1 MKKDIKMFIGLLLWS
16 IVPSIV
22 ALLQTRMF
30 YTNGVDINILGQIE
44 WFDLIDEIL
53 VTMLV
58 IPLYYL
64 LKPEHTS
71 PKKNTSLLV
80 VATIV
85 YIIFQMIVLVNI
97 EFFTDFMNA
106 TNATQYLSMQVW
118 GLSSNFILSICI
130 VLFLQNAQSIY
141 MYVLT
146 IAKFVL
152 TLGLNYI
159 LIPIFKELG
168 VAYSDVIVNIFL
180 LVIALYC
187 LYKKGVIGFYG
198 ISFEGM
204 KDYFKIGSYSGIQI
218 FLDNFIY
225 AVMICRMVNAVA
237 ASGDY
242 WIANNF
248 IWGWLLVPMNCLGEI
263 IRKNKYDRLKGSNAW
278 YFVLILIGIWII
290 SIPIWGWFLEVVMS
304 VEPCAPILNILYKS
318 VPFYIFYLLSTCYS
332 SWFISKGRTFYNTIV
347 SFFVNVGYYGIAY
360 ILFLQGM
367 FEMNIEFVIYLFG
380 FGMAFNTL
388 INVILYSIDANNKIK
403 KNTYVNL
410 YLNRENHI

>member
-80 VATIV
+80 VATII
-85 YIIFQMIVLVNI
+85 YMIFQMIVLVNI

-187 LYKKGVIGFYG
+187 LYKKGIIGFYG

-304 VEPCAPILNILYKS
+304 VEPCEPILNILYKS

-347 SFFVNVGYYGIAY
+347 SFFVNIGYYGIAY

-403 KNTYVNL
+403 EKHL
-410 YLNRENHI
+410 C